1 MAGIGGYTSG
11 GGILGGYMAN
21 PTPGGIL
28 GGGGQSPPYANFRE
42 WMQANPDT
50 VTALATGLLSG
61 PTFRQSL
68 ANASAGYAQA
78 APMDRRRK
86 AVNEWLKAGGPTDVQ
101 NPATAALF
109 QSAPDLA
116 EKYLAGKIGG
126 VDIRRSLN
134 PLYMT
139 DANGNLVPG
148 QMTDAGTIE
157 LPAMPPGMKLAPPT
171 TYLDTGTT
179 YTPASKYGGAAAGPP
194 VPKNVAAAEAE
205 KEKGAATGKAVA
217 ALPTVEAAA
226 DRMIRMLDDVLTD
239 PYLPN
244 VTGPIEGRAP
254 DVTGDAARVRS
265 KIDQIQGGTF
275 LQAYN
280 DLRGGGQI
288 TEKEGAAATAAYNR
302 LSALTVND
310 PDYVK
315 ALQDFRAEV
324 LKLLDVARVR
334 AGMPPAAPAS
344 SPTPSA
350 APAGDGWTDLG
361 NGVKIREKQ

>member
-28 GGGGQSPPYANFRE
+28 GGGGQTPPYANFRE

-61 PTFRQSL
+61 PTFRQGL

-157 LPAMPPGMKLAPPT
+157 MPAMPPGMKLAPPT
-171 TYLDTGTT
+171 TYLDTGTAF
-179 YTPASKYGGAAAGPP
+179 TPASKYGGAAAGPP
-194 VPKNVAAAEAE
+194 VPKNVAAAEGE
-205 KEKGAATGKAVA
+205 KEKGQAAGKAAANLPVA
-217 ALPTVEAAA
+217 EAAA
-226 DRMIRMLDDVLTD
+226 DRMIRMLDDVLAD
-239 PYLPN
+239 PYLPSF
-244 VTGPIEGRAP
+244 TGPISGRMP
-254 DVTGDAARVRS
+254 NVTGDAARVQS
-265 KIDQIQGGTF
+265 KIDQIMGGTF

-302 LSALTVND
+302 LSTITMDDA
-310 PDYVK
+310 DYVQ
-315 ALQDFRAEV
+315 ALKEFRSEV
-324 LKLLDVARVR
+324 LKLVDIARQR
-334 AGMPPAAPAS
+334 AGQPATAAATAAPAAPAS
-344 SPTPSA
+344 
-350 APAGDGWTDLG
+350 GDGWTDLG